1 MNERES
7 DPDDGAVA
15 ECVYPHR
22 HLRDKAAA
30 ERDYHDRHGRPAKP
44 FTVIC
49 TACDDMWTTDGDELL
64 LVSNDV
70 RRHAGYHG
78 GLKEE
83 QAELIVTDS
92 TGRELFR
99 HHAIN
104 DPDLMPPGERCESCG
119 EPVAADRIACSECG
133 HIPKEAR
140 LA

>member
-1 MNERES
+1 MDERES
-7 DPDDGAVA
+7 DPDDARVA

-22 HLRDKAAA
+22 HLRDRAEA
-30 ERDYHDRHGRPAKP
+30 ERNYYEQHNQPSRP

-49 TACDDMWTTDGDELL
+49 TACGDMWTTETDRLL
-64 LVSNDV
+64 WVNHDV

-78 GLKEE
+78 GLKKE
-83 QAELIVTDS
+83 QAEVIVTDS

-104 DPDLMPPGERCESCG
+104 DPDKMPPGERCESCG
-119 EPVAADRIACSECG
+119 EPATPGRIACSECG